1 MTSFDTDVDLQ
12 VEARSS
18 IASGVPSASLGG
30 TSPSSFETVGE
41 GVMISMLET
50 DGAAVIVIANGAGVG
65 VSVSIVELV
74 ISVPAG
80 VEGSM
85 ILLGAHVG
93 FW

>member
-1 MTSFDTDVDLQ
+1 MDLQ

-18 IASGVPSASLGG
+18 IASGVPVPSASLVG

>member
-1 MTSFDTDVDLQ
+1 MDLQ

-18 IASGVPSASLGG
+18 IASGVPSASLVG